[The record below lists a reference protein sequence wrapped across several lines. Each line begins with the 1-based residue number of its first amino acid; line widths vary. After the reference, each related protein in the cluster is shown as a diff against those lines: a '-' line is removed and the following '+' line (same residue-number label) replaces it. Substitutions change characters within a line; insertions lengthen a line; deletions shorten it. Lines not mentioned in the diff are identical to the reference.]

1 MAVEYAGC
9 VWRFALLSS
18 EGGKEG
24 GGVRGRVGR
33 RVREGREGGGQKRER
48 ERHKICYASLGLKT
62 SVL

>member
-9 VWRFALLSS
+9 VRRFALLSS

-33 RVREGREGGGQKRER
+33 RVREGREGRREE
-48 ERHKICYASLGLKT
+48 ERKGETQNMLRFLG
-62 SVL
+62 S

>member
-24 GGVRGRVGR
+24 GGVRGRVGG
-33 RVREGREGGGQKRER
+33 RVREGREGRRTEER
-48 ERHKICYASLGLKT
+48 KGETKNMLRFLG
-62 SVL
+62 S